1 MQISGGKIRQLENVL
16 ISFCPPTFSMTK
28 HEQGI
33 VYTVIVME
41 VKYLLSVHLSIEL
54 IKKFIKSIL
63 KSLVILAIWLALR
76 GAIYSQIVLFL

>member
-1 MQISGGKIRQLENVL
+1 
-16 ISFCPPTFSMTK
+16 MTK

-63 KSLVILAIWLALR
+63 KSLVILAI
-76 GAIYSQIVLFL
+76 